1 MFLLRQLCRTE
12 ECRVWI
18 RPKIVCPKL
27 ILLCPVLVAR
37 SLIISDQNFQ
47 TFPFICFGLLHHKN
61 RQFFAVVR
69 DSQFTHCDL
78 PHYFQGNA
86 AVMLTATSTHGFY
99 KVQLQ
104 RDKRTSANCS
114 IYRVSRGK
122 CARLRENVPYV
133 KVHRYNPKH
142 LYPKL
147 NGYGN
152 NGERSLKV

>member
-37 SLIISDQNFQ
+37 SLVISDQNFQ

-78 PHYFQGNA
+78 PH
-86 AVMLTATSTHGFY
+86 
-99 KVQLQ
+99 
-104 RDKRTSANCS
+104 
-114 IYRVSRGK
+114 
-122 CARLRENVPYV
+122 
-133 KVHRYNPKH
+133 
-142 LYPKL
+142 
-147 NGYGN
+147 
-152 NGERSLKV
+152 